1 MKKIIQ
7 IAIMITCVLFSGY
20 VEGHAATVTK
30 QAAKTT
36 KQATKAR
43 KTDKTIIKEYCRK
56 NFPGYRVRI
65 RPAEETTDAE
75 IAGRKGKKMVYVDIF
90 KTRAT
95 SRTGGRVTT
104 KGPFY
109 GNRIQYAHKARKGQR
124 VTVYYLYNP
133 ETGYTD
139 DIIATVSGGKIRT
152 E

>member
-1 MKKIIQ
+1 MKKFIQ
-7 IAIMITCVLFSGY
+7 IAIIITCVLFSGY
-20 VEGHAATVTK
+20 VEGHAATITK

-36 KQATKAR
+36 TTKPTR
-43 KTDKTIIKEYCRK
+43 KTDKKIIKDFCRK

-75 IAGRKGKKMVYVDIF
+75 IAARKGKKIVYVDVF
-90 KTRAT
+90 RTRAT
-95 SRTGGRVTT
+95 SRTAGKVTT

-109 GNRIQYAHKARKGQR
+109 GNRIKYAHKARKGQK
-124 VTVYYLYNP
+124 VTAYYLYNP